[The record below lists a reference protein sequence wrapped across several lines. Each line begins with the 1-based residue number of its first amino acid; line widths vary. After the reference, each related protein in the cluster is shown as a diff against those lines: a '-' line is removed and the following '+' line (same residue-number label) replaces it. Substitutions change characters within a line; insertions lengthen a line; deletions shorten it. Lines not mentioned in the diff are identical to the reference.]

1 VKKSKLFLT
10 ATLCVLLNATGFG
23 TQNAEA
29 ADASKFP
36 TKTIEIIVPAG
47 AGGGTDMV
55 SRALANKAKD
65 ILGKPIVI
73 VNKPGGSG
81 SIGFTAGQTAK
92 PDGYTVTMFFIELVI
107 LPHLGTAPADYTKF
121 EPIMMV
127 NADPAAIT
135 VAADA
140 PWKTIEEFIAYA
152 KANPG
157 KVRMANSG
165 SGSGWHLTAVS
176 VEQKT
181 GVQFAHIPFNGAA
194 PGVTAILGGNV
205 EAIAVSPAEVGA
217 QVNAGKLKMLAI
229 ASDKR
234 SKNFPNVPTLKERG
248 IDVVMGA
255 WRGLGVPLK
264 TPPAVVKTLHDAFKK
279 AMEDPVFVEQMDKA
293 DLGIRYMSGADTKKF
308 FKAEYD
314 NFGVLT
320 EKVGLK
326 KK

>member
-1 VKKSKLFLT
+1 MKKVIFSLST
-10 ATLCVLLNATGFG
+10 ALCLMLNVAVVGL
-23 TQNAEA
+23 QKAEA
-29 ADASKFP
+29 ADPFP
-36 TKTIEIIVPAG
+36 TKSIDIIVPAG

-55 SRALANKAKD
+55 ARALANKAKD
-65 ILGKPIVI
+65 ILGKPVVI

-92 PDGYTVTMFFIELVI
+92 PDGYTVTMFFLEIVI

-121 EPIMMV
+121 EPIMML
-127 NADPAAIT
+127 NADPAAFT

-140 PWKTIEEFIAYA
+140 PWNTLEEFTAYA

-165 SGSGWHLTAVS
+165 SGSGWHLTAVAF
-176 VEQKT
+176 EQKT
-181 GVQFAHIPFNGAA
+181 GVKFAHIPFNGAA

-217 QVNAGKLKMLAI
+217 QVAAGKLKMLAI
-229 ASDKR
+229 ASEKR
-234 SKNFPNVPTLKERG
+234 SKNFPNVPTFKERG
-248 IDVVMGA
+248 IDVVMGT
-255 WRGLGVPLK
+255 WRGMGVPLG

-279 AMEDPVFVEQMDKA
+279 AMDDPAFIEQMDKA
-293 DLGIRYMSGADTKKF
+293 DLGLRYMNAQDTTKF
-308 FKAEYD
+308 LKAEYD
-314 NFGVLT
+314 NFSVLT
-320 EKVGLK
+320 EAVGLK

>member
-1 VKKSKLFLT
+1 
-10 ATLCVLLNATGFG
+10 
-23 TQNAEA
+23 
-29 ADASKFP
+29 
-36 TKTIEIIVPAG
+36 
-47 AGGGTDMV
+47 MV
-55 SRALANKAKD
+55 ARALANKAKD
-65 ILGKPIVI
+65 ALGKPVVI

-92 PDGYTVTMFFIELVI
+92 PDGYTVTMFFLELVV

-121 EPIMMV
+121 EPVMMV
-127 NADPAAIT
+127 NSDPAAFT

-140 PWKTIEEFIAYA
+140 PWNTLEEFISYA

-165 SGSGWHLTAVS
+165 SGSAWHLMAVD

-181 GVQFAHIPFNGAA
+181 GLQFQHIPFNGAA
-194 PGVTAILGGNV
+194 PGVTALLGGNV

-217 QVNAGKLKMLAI
+217 QVAAGKLKMLAV
-229 ASDKR
+229 ASEKR
-234 SKNFPNVPTLKERG
+234 SKNYPNVPTFKERG
-248 IDVVMGA
+248 IDVVMGT
-255 WRGLGVPLK
+255 WRGLGVPLG

-279 AMEDPVFVEQMDKA
+279 AMDDPVFIGQMDKA
-293 DLGIRYMSGADTKKF
+293 DLGILYMNAQDTSKF
-308 FKAEYD
+308 LKAEYD
-314 NFGVLT
+314 RFGALT